1 MNNKGFTLVE
11 IIVVVALLGII
22 MSLSISSYV
31 NYSEKLEE
39 RNKENSISIIKM
51 KAKDY
56 YNSTGKNVFFVKELL
71 QKGYLKGNQSNKYIV
86 NSDDY
91 TCHIVNVESSTDE
104 NNKININVY
113 VNEEDYS
120 LIEQDEEGYINCDNS
135 KINDLF
141 SLSLN
146 NNIVSSNIPG
156 NSSITILSNLGD
168 YTHQENNSDNKKEI
182 TMEIKNINN
191 IQSDKDNDFLIVIS
205 ATLVTNEN
213 KIVTKKISVFR
224 SNINK

>member
-120 LIEQDEEGYINCDNS
+120 LEDTDEEGYINCDNS

-146 NNIVSSNIPG
+146 NNIVSANIPG

-191 IQSDKDNDFLIVIS
+191 ITSSENNDFLIVIN
-205 ATLVTNEN
+205 ATLVTDEN